1 MRMQVLLRG
10 AKAGA
15 VGAGGGGALSYL
27 ANEASYDE
35 NEVETAREHIAT
47 LTANVKGKPSGPL
60 ARRWAAAKG
69 YAIGIFEIV
78 LALIYKARL
87 ALKQYSS
94 FCEVHLM
101 IRMKSAASDSSER
114 LCLPC
119 LQFFIEH
126 APADS
131 WRIRW
136 FGDLAK
142 GDRPVMLVASD
153 ARIGDRTG
161 FDAAAWIH

>member
-15 VGAGGGGALSYL
+15 VGTGGGGALSYL

-35 NEVETAREHIAT
+35 DEVETAREHIAT

-94 FCEVHLM
+94 VCKVLDDEDEECG
-101 IRMKSAASDSSER
+101 KR
-114 LCLPC
+114 LN
-119 LQFFIEH
+119 
-126 APADS
+126 
-131 WRIRW
+131 
-136 FGDLAK
+136 
-142 GDRPVMLVASD
+142 
-153 ARIGDRTG
+153 
-161 FDAAAWIH
+161 